1 MRATIRFAAYLLLGY
16 LLLSLESPML
26 TSFHIRMYAPDPTL
40 ALVIFAAA
48 GFNFV
53 PGVAL
58 AACLG
63 FLKDGFSSGV
73 PLGMYVEI
81 YVLIFLGCYAL
92 SRRLDYRNVVL
103 VTLVALCAS
112 FASSMLFFIM
122 SAIFDRDFEQFDLI
136 FRLAIP
142 QALITAPMGPIVAG
156 LAGWLDSR
164 ILPHERDGLF
174 R

>member
-1 MRATIRFAAYLLLGY
+1 MKAALRFVAYLLLGY
-16 LLLSLESPML
+16 FMLSLESPML

-40 ALVIFAAA
+40 ALVIVAAA
-48 GFNFV
+48 SFSFA

-63 FLKDGFSSGV
+63 LLKDGFSSGV

-81 YVLIFLGCYAL
+81 YVLVYLACSGLA
-92 SRRLDYRNVVL
+92 RRLDYRNVVL
-103 VTLVALCAS
+103 MTLVTLCAS
-112 FASSMLFFIM
+112 LAATMLFFVM

-156 LAGWLDSR
+156 LAGWLDGR
-164 ILPHERDGLF
+164 ILTPERDGLF

>member
-1 MRATIRFAAYLLLGY
+1 MRGLLRFVVYVLLGY
-16 LLLSLESPML
+16 LMLSLESPML

-48 GFNFV
+48 SFELV
-53 PGVAL
+53 PALAL

-63 FLKDGFSSGV
+63 LLKDGFSSGV

-81 YVLIFLGCYAL
+81 YVLVMLACFGLA
-92 SRRLDYRNVVL
+92 RRLDYRNVVL
-103 VTLVALCAS
+103 MTLVALCAS
-112 FASSMLFFIM
+112 LASSMLFFVF
-122 SAIFDRDFEQFDLI
+122 SAIFDRDFEQFDLV

-156 LAGWLDSR
+156 IAGWVDGR
-164 ILPHERDGLF
+164 ITPHDRDGLF

>member
-1 MRATIRFAAYLLLGY
+1 MKGALRFILYLLLGY
-16 LLLSLESPML
+16 FMLSLESPML

-40 ALVIFAAA
+40 ALVIFAAVSFEFA
-48 GFNFV
+48 
-53 PGVAL
+53 PAVAL

-63 FLKDGFSSGV
+63 LLKDGFSSGV
-73 PLGMYVEI
+73 PLGMYVEV
-81 YVLIFLGCYAL
+81 YVLVMLACHAL

-103 VTLVALCAS
+103 MTLVALCAS
-112 FASSMLFFIM
+112 LASSMLFFVF

-156 LAGWLDSR
+156 LAGWLDGHLIPRDS
-164 ILPHERDGLF
+164 DGLF

>member
-1 MRATIRFAAYLLLGY
+1 MKGALRFVLYLLLGY

-40 ALVIFAAA
+40 ALVIFAAVSFELA
-48 GFNFV
+48 
-53 PGVAL
+53 PAVAL

-63 FLKDGFSSGV
+63 LLKDGFSSGV

-81 YVLIFLGCYAL
+81 YVLVMLACHAL

-103 VTLVALCAS
+103 MTLVALCAS
-112 FASSMLFFIM
+112 LASSMLFFVF

-156 LAGWLDSR
+156 LAGWLDGRLIPRDS
-164 ILPHERDGLF
+164 DGLF